1 MKKYL
6 IKIALFFVIVAV
18 VDFGYGRMGDYLRDH
33 TRSGVSEK
41 VHYISE
47 QCDEDIIMMGSS
59 RMQHHYVPQ
68 IFEDSLGMTCYN
80 AGMDG
85 NGILLSYG
93 FLKMILERY
102 TPQVIIYDVSG
113 FDMYV
118 DDNTK
123 YLDFMKPYYFNEKES
138 VAGIFDDVD
147 AMERWKMRSSLYR
160 YNSKLLQLIGDNI
173 CSSSTLEKGYDPIHR
188 TMNYDPQVPS
198 DENKRIVD
206 GLKMKY
212 LVKFIDLAREH
223 DVKLVFAASPT
234 YFGELK
240 AADNAPM
247 RQLDDKMDFGFIDHY
262 YDSLICSSR
271 DYWSD
276 GTHMNDKGAREY
288 TKVFVS
294 RLKTII
300 NKRNEK

>member
-6 IKIALFFVIVAV
+6 LKIALFFAIVAV
-18 VDFGYGRMGDYLRDH
+18 VDFCFGKVGDYLRDH

-41 VHYISE
+41 VHYICE

-68 IFEDSLGMTCYN
+68 IFEDSLGMNCYN

-102 TPQVIIYDVSG
+102 TPKIIIYDVSG

-123 YLDFMKPYYFNEKES
+123 YLDFMKPYYFNEHES

-147 AMERWKMRSSLYR
+147 AMERWKMCSSLYR
-160 YNSKLLQLIGDNI
+160 YNSKLLQFIGDNI
-173 CSSSTLEKGYDPIHR
+173 HSTSTLEKGYDPIYR
-188 TMNYDPQVPS
+188 TMNYDPQIPK
-198 DENKRIVD
+198 DENREREVD
-206 GLKMKY
+206 SLKMNY
-212 LVKFIDLAREH
+212 LIKFIDLAREH
-223 DVKLVFAASPT
+223 NVKLFFAASPT

-240 AADNAPM
+240 AADNAPIKKLNEEM
-247 RQLDDKMDFGFIDHY
+247 NLCFMDYY
-262 YDSLICSSR
+262 YDSLLCSSKE
-271 DYWSD
+271 YWSD
-276 GTHMNDKGAREY
+276 GTHMNDKGAQEY

-300 NKRNEK
+300 N